1 MVKLFNT
8 MTRKKEELKTVEPGV
23 VKMYSCGPT
32 VYNVV
37 HIGNLRAFISA
48 DILRR
53 WLKYNG
59 YKVIQVMNLTDVDD
73 KTIRD
78 SRKEGI
84 SLKEFTERYAK
95 AFFDDIKTLNIEP
108 VEYYPRA
115 TEHING
121 MVRLIQTLLKNGIAY
136 KSEDG
141 SIYYDIS
148 KFKDYGKL
156 AHLDLSGLKAGA
168 RVKHDSYEKKNVA
181 DFALW
186 KAWDPED
193 GDVFWETSLGKGRPG
208 WHIECSVMSMK
219 YLGETFDIHTG
230 GIDLVFP
237 HHQNEIA
244 QSEGATGKTFVNYWV
259 HNEHLVVEGQKMS
272 KSLGN
277 FFTLKD
283 LLKKG
288 YSPKAIRWVLMS
300 THYRKKLDFTFQ
312 DLDAAKKTLMNLQDF
327 LKNLDEAGGSG
338 AKVDSLI
345 KKASKE
351 FEKAMDD
358 DLNISQAQA
367 YMFEFVHEVNK
378 LMADKKLSKKDAQ
391 KVKDLVKKFD
401 KVLGVLEEEKEE
413 IPEEIILLAQAR
425 EDARKNKDWET
436 ADKIRDR
443 LKEHG
448 YLLEDTEK
456 GVRVK
461 KIK

>member
-1 MVKLFNT
+1 
-8 MTRKKEELKTVEPGV
+8 MTRKKEELKTIHPGEV
-23 VKMYSCGPT
+23 RIYSCGPT

-53 WLKYNG
+53 WLKYKG
-59 YKVIQVMNLTDVDD
+59 FKVLHVMNLTDVDD

-84 SLKEFTERYAK
+84 SLKEFTERYTK
-95 AFFDDIKTLNIEP
+95 LFFGDLKTLSIEP
-108 VEYYPRA
+108 VEVYPTA
-115 TEHING
+115 PECIDD
-121 MVRLIQTLLKNGIAY
+121 MVKLIQILLKKGIAY
-136 KSEDG
+136 KSDDG

-168 RVKHDSYEKKNVA
+168 RVKHDSYEKKNIA

-186 KAWDPED
+186 KAWDPDD
-193 GDVFWETSLGKGRPG
+193 GDVFWETPIGKGRPG

-219 YLGETFDIHTG
+219 HLGETIDIHTG

-244 QSEGATGKTFVNYWV
+244 QSEGATGKKFVNYWV
-259 HNEHLVVEGQKMS
+259 HNEHLIVEGKKMS

-277 FFTLKD
+277 FFTLRD
-283 LLKKG
+283 LLDKG
-288 YSPKAIRWVLMS
+288 YSPKSIRWVLMS
-300 THYRKKLDFTFQ
+300 THYRKKLDFTFH
-312 DLDAAKKTLMNLQDF
+312 DLEAATKTLLNLQDF
-327 LKNLDEAGGSG
+327 LQKLDEADGSG
-338 AKVDSLI
+338 VKIDPLI
-345 KKASKE
+345 TKTLRE

-358 DLNISQAQA
+358 DLSISQAQA
-367 YMFEFVHEVNK
+367 VMFEFVHKINK
-378 LMADKKLSKKDAQ
+378 LLAEKKLSKKDAW
-391 KVKDLVKKFD
+391 KVKQVMKNFD
-401 KVLGVLEEEKEE
+401 HVFGVLEEEKEKL
-413 IPEEIILLAQAR
+413 PEEVVLLIQAR
-425 EDARKNKDWET
+425 ESARKNKDWET
-436 ADKIRDR
+436 ADAIRQR

-448 YLLEDTEK
+448 ILLEDTEK
-456 GVRVK
+456 GVRWK